1 MTDQEQTKDLGFVVT
16 KPPLESGLV
25 ANILTIA
32 QSALDQGR
40 SVGIFLIS
48 DGVWL
53 VKKDQKNHV
62 AGMFERVLG
71 SGAEV
76 IASSEHLEA
85 AGISEDEIID
95 GVTVTKRVYKDLV
108 TNVMENWDKVMS
120 MISSFLSDS

>member
-1 MTDQEQTKDLGFVVT
+1 MTDQEQTKNLGFVVT

-62 AGMFERVLG
+62 AELFVKVLG
-71 SGAEV
+71 DGAEI
-76 IASSEHLEA
+76 IASAEHLEA
-85 AGISEDEIID
+85 AGISEDEVID

-108 TNVMENWDKVMS
+108 MNVMENWDKVMS
-120 MISSFLSDS
+120 I